1 MGGRLRI
8 LVIDD
13 DPGDRLLLAESLK
26 LALGPGAFELVEASD
41 FDQGLNALALESVDV
56 CFLDYRLGG
65 RSGIEL
71 LEAAQQRQTLVPTIM
86 LTGLGDED
94 LAVQALK
101 AGAVDYLR
109 KGLLTPE
116 LAAKAVDHAR
126 GIHERERERIAMM
139 EALKREIRFSSTI
152 LNNSF
157 DGIGVVGQSGKIRY
171 MNPAL
176 MELLGLS
183 GTPPQCLDQLDGE
196 VDAAADQIEALKSY
210 LKDALRRGI
219 GPEKVLAF
227 SGQAGRRWRRLRLS
241 PMPGGEF
248 ILNVQ
253 DVTAQRERELRL
265 VAYKRRLEEDLRAA
279 AAIQSSLLPDGSLQ
293 SENVRYGWAF
303 HPAQAIGGDILNVY
317 PLPEKHVGLYLIDVM
332 GHGVS
337 AAMLATTIHN
347 FLHNDR
353 SRLVQ
358 RSDGEVRIVPPGD
371 LLEMLNVHFPFN
383 RFERY
388 FTMACM
394 LLDSRTGEL
403 SYSNAGHTTPLR
415 VRANGCV
422 APLDGRGPFVGLETH
437 TSYDTK
443 HSFLAPGDKVV
454 LFSDGVVEM
463 ADSRGCFFGQERL
476 LTVLTGNAERSP
488 QELVETLMQA
498 LDAFAGMAN
507 ARDDISLLCVE
518 YAPRGR

>member
-8 LVIDD
+8 LIIDD

-26 LALGPGAFELVEASD
+26 LALEPGSFELVEVSD
-41 FDQGLNALALESVDV
+41 FDQGLNALSLESVDV

-65 RSGIEL
+65 RSGLEL
-71 LEAAQQRQTLVPTIM
+71 LEAAQQRRILVPTIM

-126 GIHERERERIAMM
+126 GVHERECERISMM
-139 EALKREIRFSSTI
+139 EALKRETRFSSTV

-176 MELLGLS
+176 MELFGLS
-183 GTPPQCLDQLDGE
+183 GEPPQKLDELDGGI
-196 VDAAADQIEALKSY
+196 DASASQVEALKAY
-210 LKDALRRGI
+210 LKEALRRGI
-219 GPEKVLAF
+219 GPEKVLPF
-227 SGQAGRRWRRLRLS
+227 TGRSGRRWRRLRLS
-241 PMPGGEF
+241 PMPGAEF

-293 SENVRYGWAF
+293 AENIRYGWAF
-303 HPAQAIGGDILNVY
+303 HPAQAIGGDILNIY
-317 PLPEKHVGLYLIDVM
+317 SLPGGRGGLYLIDVM

-358 RSDGEVRIVPPGD
+358 RNCGEVRIIPPGE
-371 LLEMLNVHFPFN
+371 LLGTLNVHFPFN

-388 FTMACM
+388 FTIACM
-394 LLDSRTGEL
+394 VLDSRSGEL
-403 SYSNAGHTTPLR
+403 SYANAGHTTPLR
-415 VRANGCV
+415 ISADGSV

-437 TSYDTK
+437 TSYGTN
-443 HSFLAPGDKVV
+443 SCFLAAGDKVV

-463 ADSRGCFFGQERL
+463 SDARGQFFGQERL
-476 LTVLTGNAERSP
+476 LKVLTDNVGTSP
-488 QELVETLMQA
+488 QELVEALMGELA
-498 LDAFAGMAN
+498 AFSGMAN

-518 YAPRGR
+518 YAPSA